1 MPTDEFIAY
10 RKGPS
15 AHLKEIGWKAYY
27 GTTADGN
34 LSQHKPDENPCG
46 VDIDAVTMHGVTLAD
61 FHYYHIKCPYS
72 TQADYHYVRN
82 MNPFDANYM
91 QLEQI
96 DLGEQTSHTVTSGV
110 MIRYNRGSKYGWLCV
125 DDGCYYYTTVFSG
138 SRYFYI

>member
-1 MPTDEFIAY
+1 MPTDEFIAH

-15 AHLKEIGWKAYY
+15 AHLKEIGWEAYY
-27 GTTADGN
+27 GTTFNGN
-34 LSQHKPDENPCG
+34 LPQYKPDDNPCG
-46 VDIDAVTMHGVTLAD
+46 INIDAVTMPGVTLAD
-61 FHYYHIKCPYS
+61 FHYYHIKCPYA

-82 MNPFDANYM
+82 TNPFDANYM

-96 DLGEQTSHTVTSGV
+96 SSGEQTSHTVTSGV

-125 DDGCYYYTTVFSG
+125 DDSCYYYTTVSPG